1 MRLIEKKMNKA
12 IRSQENFRLD
22 NTEVQV
28 IPNDGGDLYED
39 LLNNIRD
46 SDILINKIRKLQSE
60 AENIM
65 QDIDQ
70 LI

>member
-1 MRLIEKKMNKA
+1 MSNHQE
-12 IRSQENFRLD
+12 QENLE
-22 NTEVQV
+22 NLQAYCE
-28 IPNDGGDLYED
+28 DLYED